1 MIERSETVRRAQ
13 TGLLAAAAVV
23 LVGMIVAYP
32 GEAFAASMSGLTVW
46 WEIVFPALL
55 PFFMLSELL
64 LGFGVVHALGVLLEP
79 LMRVLFRVPGVGG
92 WALAAGFAAGFPG
105 GAKAAADLRRD
116 GLVSRAEGERLL
128 AVSHIASPIFLTV
141 VVAVGFLGRPEL
153 GLPLTAVHLVSALVT
168 GLIVCRLPSR
178 DAAEPAAEPP
188 ADDRGGRPGTGPL
201 LAMAEARR
209 RDGRPLGRLLGDA
222 VASAVQSL
230 LVIGGLMIVFSVLL
244 RLLGLLGVADA
255 IRSVAQ
261 LALTPFGLPGAL
273 ADASAAALLEVHLGA
288 YTVAQAGGASVWAAA
303 LLAAVVGWGGLS
315 AHAQVKSLVGGT
327 DLRYAPFLRAR
338 LVHAAVSVLV
348 AFALWEPLLRWFGG
362 VSPTFAAAPGAGVA
376 AAGLGAHGLWPH
388 MPAMA
393 QALAAFAL
401 AAAVLS
407 SVAAALRGAARL
419 RRR

>member
-1 MIERSETVRRAQ
+1 MERSETVRRVQ

-79 LMRVLFRVPGVGG
+79 LMRALFRVPGVGG

-153 GLPLTAVHLVSALVT
+153 GLPLTAVHLVSALAT

-178 DAAEPAAEPP
+178 DAVEPAAGQLAETL
-188 ADDRGGRPGTGPL
+188 GGERRTAGPL

-255 IRSVAQ
+255 IRRLAQ
-261 LALTPFGLPGAL
+261 LALSPFGLPAPL

-327 DLRYAPFLRAR
+327 DLRYGPFLRAR

-362 VSPTFAAAPGAGVA
+362 VSPTFAAAPGAIA
-376 AAGLGAHGLWPH
+376 SAAGLGASGLWPH
-388 MPAMA
+388 APAMV
-393 QALAAFAL
+393 QALGAFAL
-401 AAAVLS
+401 AAAALS
-407 SVAAALRGAARL
+407 AVAAALRGAARF
-419 RRR
+419 RR